1 MEVFKKCAAIRVMR
15 TATESSRR
23 RPGRLKSRP
32 SDAGAGDRVSR
43 EDVPIEI
50 VHFADPWCWW
60 SWGLEPILQRLREV
74 YGDNVKVTYKM
85 GGEFETLAEWMRE
98 NGVDERGTAD
108 WILESVALMNMP
120 VRPDYYFRSKVESSF
135 PACRAFKAA
144 ELQSRELAA
153 KYFRRMMEAFGLECL
168 PATDE
173 TLVKLGAEVGLDKER
188 LRKDTHSDAVED
200 AFERDREE
208 MARAHANFDALLI
221 RNRQGQAEMKGATFT
236 SKPFEDIVDKLAPG
250 LPKRSPADILEY
262 LEHHRDVTTANEI
275 ASVFRIGVEDA
286 EIRLSQLERAG
297 FLTDHDFE
305 GIEAWRWKGTKAD
318 KLPLEIAK
326 ISHVPP
332 EVQVE
337 TVSDLKPIITKAVQS
352 LYTEVAT
359 RPDKGYHFPL
369 GLEAL
374 RYVGYPEED
383 LRKLP
388 PTATESFA
396 GVGYPHAA
404 NAIHPG
410 ETVLDIGSGSGT
422 DVLFAS
428 LKTGPSGKVYG
439 LDITPAMIAKARG
452 NIERIGAKNI
462 EILAGDATQIP
473 LPDSSVDVVTS
484 NGVLNL
490 VPDKVA
496 AFAEIHRVLRPG
508 GRLQL
513 ADIVVQEDVG
523 TVCGLNPQLWADCI
537 GGAAVE
543 TEYLETIKSAG
554 FSDVRV
560 LKRLDYFAKSA
571 SESTR
576 RITKTFGAESVVV
589 AAGKPKDSRE
599 SRSVGESPR

>member
-1 MEVFKKCAAIRVMR
+1 MKTVGPP
-15 TATESSRR
+15 RR
-23 RPGRLKSRP
+23 DS
-32 SDAGAGDRVSR
+32 
-43 EDVPIEI
+43 PIEI
-50 VHFADPWCWW
+50 VHFADPWGWW

-74 YGDNVKVTYKM
+74 YGDNVRVTYKM
-85 GGEFETLAEWMRE
+85 GGEFETLKAWMEE
-98 NGVDERGTAD
+98 NGVDERGTVD
-108 WILESVALMNMP
+108 WILESVALTHMP
-120 VRPDYYFRSKVESSF
+120 VQPDYYFRCKVESSF
-135 PACRAFKAA
+135 PACKAFKAA
-144 ELQSRELAA
+144 TLQSEDRAT
-153 KYFRRMMEAFGLECL
+153 KYFRRMMEAFGLESL
-168 PATDE
+168 PATDD
-173 TLVKLGAEVGLDKER
+173 TLVKLGADVGLDKDR
-188 LRKDTHSDAVED
+188 LRKAMHSDAVEE
-200 AFERDREE
+200 AFEQDRQE
-208 MARAHANFDALLI
+208 MLRLHANFDALLV
-221 RNRQGQAEMKGATFT
+221 RDREGHMEMKGATFAAR
-236 SKPFEDIVDKLAPG
+236 PFEEIVDRLAPG

-262 LEHHRDVTTANEI
+262 LEHHKDLTPAHEI
-275 ASVFRIGVEDA
+275 ASSFRIPDEDA
-286 EIRLSQLERAG
+286 EMRLSKLERAG
-297 FLTDHDFE
+297 LLTRHRFD
-305 GIEAWRWKGTKAD
+305 GIETWQWKGTRAE
-318 KLPLEIAK
+318 KLPLEIVK
-326 ISHVPP
+326 VSHVPP

-337 TVSDLKPIITKAVQS
+337 AISDLKPIITKAVQS

-374 RYVGYPEED
+374 LYVGYPEED

-404 NAIHPG
+404 NAIRSG
-410 ETVLDIGSGSGT
+410 DTVLDIGSGSGT
-422 DVLFAS
+422 DVLYAC

-439 LDITPAMIAKARG
+439 LDITPAMIAKARR

-462 EILAGDATQIP
+462 EILAGDATEIP

-496 AFAEIHRVLRPG
+496 AFAEIRRVLKPG

-543 TEYLETIKSAG
+543 SEYLEMIKSAG

-560 LKRLDYFAKSA
+560 LKRLDYFAKSS

-589 AAGKPKDSRE
+589 AAQKPKDSHR
-599 SRSVGESPR
+599 SRSVGESTR

>member
-1 MEVFKKCAAIRVMR
+1 
-15 TATESSRR
+15 
-23 RPGRLKSRP
+23 
-32 SDAGAGDRVSR
+32 
-43 EDVPIEI
+43 VPIEI

-74 YGDNVKVTYKM
+74 YGDNVEVTYKM

-98 NGVDERGTAD
+98 NGVDERGTVD
-108 WILESVALMNMP
+108 WILESIALIKMP

-168 PATDE
+168 PATED
-173 TLVKLGAEVGLDKER
+173 TLVKLAAEVGLDKDR
-188 LRKDTHSDAVED
+188 FRKEIHSDAVKD
-200 AFERDREE
+200 AFERDRQE
-208 MARAHANFDALLI
+208 MARAHANFDALLV
-221 RNRQGQAEMKGATFT
+221 RNRRGQAEIKGATFT
-236 SKPFEDIVDKLAPG
+236 AKPFEDMVDKLAPG

-262 LEHHRDVTTANEI
+262 LEHHRDLTTANEI

-297 FLTDHDFE
+297 LLTHHDFE
-305 GIEAWRWKGTKAD
+305 GIEAWQWKGTKAD
-318 KLPLEIAK
+318 KLPLEIVK

-374 RYVGYPEED
+374 LYVGYPEED

-404 NAIHPG
+404 NAIRSG
-410 ETVLDIGSGSGT
+410 DTVLDIGSGSGT
-422 DVLFAS
+422 DVLYAC

-452 NIERIGAKNI
+452 NIERIGAENI
-462 EILAGDATQIP
+462 EILAGDATEIP

-496 AFAEIHRVLRPG
+496 AFAEIRRVLKPG

-543 TEYLETIKSAG
+543 PEYLEMIKSAG

-560 LKRLDYFAKSA
+560 LKRLDYFAKSS

-589 AAGKPKDSRE
+589 AAQKPKDSHR
-599 SRSVGESPR
+599 SRSVGESTR